1 MEKHKLISLVNKTGK
16 SFKNQNPTGI
26 YRSIINDSHYE
37 ALSYILKAKDLVM
50 FSLLVPRFN
59 SGSDIDEDYDRIEYN
74 MFTIELVE
82 VYNTEPEVEC
92 PECGGHGSDNCDNCD
107 GTGEVECRECD
118 GAGEEDCRFCG
129 GSGMDEDAGEECDM
143 CEGDG
148 KQTCEH
154 CNGTTYESC
163 NYCGGDG
170 ETGCYTCDSTG
181 KVESSDSS
189 EIVYTDFVSWSGRWK
204 MYFSG
209 LKHDEQVDSEDSN
222 NFYNNNQTLILRDYQ
237 EISEDYQGYENGDT
251 FLFRMEEKPTINN
264 RANGKGVVVIQ

>member
-59 SGSDIDEDYDRIEYN
+59 ADSDIDEDYDRIENN

-82 VYNTEPEVEC
+82 IYNSEPEVDC
-92 PECGGHGSDNCDNCD
+92 PNCHNGQEPCDNCD

-118 GAGEEDCRFCG
+118 GSGELDCDYCD
-129 GSGMDEDAGEECDM
+129 GSGMYEDGEECDM
-143 CEGDG
+143 CEGAG
-148 KQTCEH
+148 RITCGN
-154 CNGTTYESC
+154 CNGHTTESC

-170 ETGCYTCDSTG
+170 ETNCYTCDSTG
-181 KVESSDSS
+181 KVDSSDSS
-189 EIVYTDFVSWSGRWK
+189 EVIYTDFVSWSGRWK
-204 MYFSG
+204 MYFADI
-209 LKHDEQVDSEDSN
+209 KHHEQIDVEDSN
-222 NFYNNNQTLILRDYQ
+222 NFYNNNQTLIIREYY
-237 EISEDYQGYENGDT
+237 EMSEEYESYDNGDT
-251 FLFRMEEKPTINN
+251 FLFHMNENPELTN
-264 RANGKGVVVIQ
+264 RDNFGIVRI

>member
-59 SGSDIDEDYDRIEYN
+59 AGSDIDEDYDRIEYN

-107 GTGEVECRECD
+107 GTGEVECGICD
-118 GAGEEDCRFCG
+118 GSGEEDCRYCG

-170 ETGCYTCDSTG
+170 DTNCYDCDSTG
-181 KVESSDSS
+181 NIYSDEQVEVQYLDY
-189 EIVYTDFVSWSGRWK
+189 ISWSGNWK
-204 MYFSG
+204 GYFFDKKPDQQ
-209 LKHDEQVDSEDSN
+209 LDSEDARNFHSN
-222 NFYNNNQTLILRDYQ
+222 SQTIYLGMYE
-237 EISEDYQGYENGDT
+237 EITEEYTGYENGDMLLYVT
-251 FLFRMEEKPTINN
+251 KDTNDLSLKKTSERIL
-264 RANGKGVVVIQ
+264 I

>member
-1 MEKHKLISLVNKTGK
+1 MEKHKLLSLVKKTGK
-16 SFKNQNPTGI
+16 SFTNKNPTGVYKDI
-26 YRSIINDSHYE
+26 LTDNHYE
-37 ALSYILKAKDLVM
+37 TLSHVLNANDLVIY
-50 FSLLVPRFN
+50 SLLAPRFN
-59 SGSDIDEDYDRIEYN
+59 MGSDIDEDYDRIENN

-82 VYNTEPEVEC
+82 IYNSEPEVEC

-107 GTGEVECRECD
+107 GTGEVECGVCD

-170 ETGCYTCDSTG
+170 DTNCYDCDSTG
-181 KVESSDSS
+181 NIYSDEQVEVQYLDY
-189 EIVYTDFVSWSGRWK
+189 ISWSGNWK
-204 MYFSG
+204 GYFFDKKPDQQ
-209 LKHDEQVDSEDSN
+209 LDSEDARNFHN
-222 NFYNNNQTLILRDYQ
+222 NSQTIYLGMYE
-237 EISEDYQGYENGDT
+237 EITEEYTGYENGDMLLYVT
-251 FLFRMEEKPTINN
+251 KDTNDLSLKKTSERIL
-264 RANGKGVVVIQ
+264 I